1 MEVRKEDNKMKKLK
15 RKLIGL
21 IIIVVLMLIFAR
33 SLTKDLNRMNN
44 NLKQQNSI
52 EKSIE
57 LDNDN

>member
-1 MEVRKEDNKMKKLK
+1 MKKLK